1 MVANLPRIT
10 RNVFTR
16 KPLFHCLT
24 TALLLLIPCLGAETA
39 FATPISLAALEATD
53 GEFESTN
60 GALEFEDFEAHLIG
74 SSDSDLARFLIVP
87 LIDGF
92 RLEVASGAFLLPGAE
107 LVLSFEVESEGE
119 DEGEDDDGNDGH
131 DRHSRDSDSESI
143 RSMSLEILE
152 ASLLG
157 RSAVIGALSAEMAA
171 FADDEDD
178 DPPIG
183 ELFAFTNPPGS
194 LYAATDLA
202 SPEREIGVLV
212 DLLSADMV
220 DLLSR
225 QRLVGEEV
233 VGVEFRFSTQP
244 IPEPSSFLLVA
255 VGLLGLSARKRQSLP
270 S

>member
-10 RNVFTR
+10 RNIFTR
-16 KPLFHCLT
+16 KPLFRCLT
-24 TALLLLIPCLGAETA
+24 TALLLLIPCLGAGTA

-74 SSDSDLARFLIVP
+74 SPDSDLARFLIVP

-92 RLEVASGAFLLPGAE
+92 RLEVASGAFLPLGAE
-107 LVLSFEVESEGE
+107 LVLSFEVES
-119 DEGEDDDGNDGH
+119 EGEDDDGNDGH